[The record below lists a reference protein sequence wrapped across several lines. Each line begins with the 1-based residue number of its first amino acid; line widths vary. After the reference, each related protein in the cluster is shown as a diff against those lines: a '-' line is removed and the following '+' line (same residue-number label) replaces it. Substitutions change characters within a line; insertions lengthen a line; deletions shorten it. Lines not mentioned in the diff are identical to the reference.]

1 MSESPIV
8 EVLEDHRELAWNH
21 SRMMHHMDFLAII
34 SAGQLA
40 YLLIIKL
47 VGL

>member
-8 EVLEDHRELAWNH
+8 EVLEDHRG
-21 SRMMHHMDFLAII
+21 MMHHLDFLAII